1 MWSTSACGDS
11 ITAAEQLQQVVVARG
26 QGMDEDKVPDAGQA
40 MEEEGARVLMRSL
53 IVRCVRGTRRATH
66 SDRPMD
72 APAATAAT
80 GKGGVEVTG
89 NR

>member
-53 IVRCVRGTRRATH
+53 IVRCAWH
-66 SDRPMD
+66 
-72 APAATAAT
+72 TAA
-80 GKGGVEVTG
+80 E
-89 NR
+89 